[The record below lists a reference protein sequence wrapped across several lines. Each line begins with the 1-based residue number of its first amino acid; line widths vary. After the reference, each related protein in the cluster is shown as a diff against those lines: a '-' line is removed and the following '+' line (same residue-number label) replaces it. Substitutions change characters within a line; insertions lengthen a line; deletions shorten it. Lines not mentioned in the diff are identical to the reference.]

1 MYKRIQH
8 IIVLL
13 LLLLGSMH
21 SIAQI
26 AMPDT
31 VCVGVTRVYKVN
43 DVTVPST
50 YTWKINGVT
59 QASTK
64 NDISITWN
72 SPGIFQLTVQ
82 EYANN
87 GCEGDIRTGN
97 VYVNPLPVA
106 NAGPDA
112 VVCFGNTVRLNGSG
126 GDIYQWSPATY
137 LSNVNIANPVAAIP
151 FAGTYKYVL
160 NVSSAYGCKSVKSD
174 TVSLTVLPPVKVF
187 AGNDTLITV
196 NQPLQLNAIDVNNSG
211 FINYL
216 WSPSFGL
223 SNTTIKNPVASY
235 NNQLGNNGQTYIVT
249 ARTVNGCEA
258 KDDITIK
265 VFVASE
271 IYVPNAFTPNGDGAN
286 DILKPILVGIKELK
300 YFAVFN
306 RYGQMIYKTT
316 VHGQGWNGMVKGEM
330 QNTGGFAWMAEAIDY
345 KGNTITRKGMAVL
358 IK

>member
-1 MYKRIQH
+1 MYKRAKH

-13 LLLLGSMH
+13 LLLLSSMH

-31 VCVGVTRVYKVN
+31 VCVGATRIYKVN
-43 DVTVPST
+43 DATTPST
-50 YTWKINGVT
+50 YTWTIDGVT
-59 QASTK
+59 QTSIQ

-72 SPGIFQLTVQ
+72 TPGTFRLTVQ

-87 GCEGDIRTGN
+87 GCGGDIRSGF
-97 VYVNPLPVA
+97 VYVVPLPVA

-112 VVCFGNTVRLNGSG
+112 VVCFGTGIRLNGSG
-126 GDIYQWSPATY
+126 GAAYQWSPSTY
-137 LSNVNIANPVAAIP
+137 LSSSIIANPVATIP
-151 FAGTYKYVL
+151 FAGTYKYIL
-160 NVSSAYGCKSVKSD
+160 NVSSVNGCKSLKGD
-174 TVSLTVLPPVKVF
+174 TVSLTVLQPVKVF
-187 AGNDTLITV
+187 AGNDTLVSI

-211 FINYL
+211 FINYT

-223 SNTTIKNPVASY
+223 NNTAIKNPVAVY

-249 ARTVNGCEA
+249 ARTIDGCEA
-258 KDDITIK
+258 KDNITIK

-271 IYVPNAFTPNGDGAN
+271 IYVPNAFTPNSDGTN

-306 RYGQMIYKTT
+306 RYGQLVYKTT
-316 VHGQGWNGMVKGEM
+316 VHGQGWNGKYNGEM
-330 QNTGGFAWMAEAIDY
+330 QNTGAFAWMAEAIDY

>member
-1 MYKRIQH
+1 MYKRLQH
-8 IIVLL
+8 IMVLL
-13 LLLLGSMH
+13 LLLLSSTHSM
-21 SIAQI
+21 AQI

-43 DVTVPST
+43 DAITPST
-50 YTWKINGVT
+50 YTWTIDDVKKTSII
-59 QASTK
+59 

-72 SPGIFQLTVQ
+72 TPGVFQLTVQ
-82 EYANN
+82 EHSNN
-87 GCEGDIRTGN
+87 GCEGDIRSGT
-97 VYVNPLPVA
+97 VYVNPLPFA

-112 VVCFGNTVRLNGSG
+112 VVCFGNTVRLSGSG
-126 GDIYQWSPATY
+126 GDIYQWSPPQY
-137 LSNVNIANPVAAIP
+137 LSNAAITNPVARIP

-160 NVSSAYGCKSVKSD
+160 NVSSVYGCKSVKSD

-187 AGNDTLITV
+187 AGSDTLITV
-196 NQPLQLNAIDVNNSG
+196 NQPLQLNAVDVNNTG
-211 FINYL
+211 FINYT

-223 SNTTIKNPVASY
+223 SNAAIKNPVASY
-235 NNQLGNNGQTYIVT
+235 NNQLGNSGQTYIVT
-249 ARTVNGCEA
+249 ARTINGCEA

-265 VFVASE
+265 VFVAAE
-271 IYVPNAFTPNGDGAN
+271 IYVPNAFTPNGDGTN

-306 RYGQMIYKTT
+306 RYGQLVYKTN
-316 VHGQGWNGMVKGEM
+316 VHGQGWDGKFNGDM
-330 QNTGGFAWMAEAIDY
+330 QNTGGFAWMVEGIDY

>member
-1 MYKRIQH
+1 MYKYTQH
-8 IIVLL
+8 IIVL

-21 SIAQI
+21 SIAQV

-43 DVTVPST
+43 DAATPSI
-50 YTWKINGVT
+50 YTWTIDGIT
-59 QASTK
+59 QASVK

-72 SPGIFQLTVQ
+72 TPGVFQLTVQ
-82 EYANN
+82 EHANN
-87 GCEGDIRTGN
+87 GCDGDIRLGT

-112 VVCFGNTVRLNGSG
+112 VVCFSTAIRLHGSG
-126 GDIYQWSPATY
+126 GDIYQWSPAKY
-137 LSNVNIANPVAAIP
+137 LSNAAIANPVATIP

-160 NVSSAYGCKSVKSD
+160 NVNSVYGCKSVKSD

-187 AGNDTLITV
+187 AGNDTLITT
-196 NQPLQLNAIDVNNSG
+196 NQPLQLNAVDVNNSG
-211 FINYL
+211 FINYT

-223 SNTTIKNPVASY
+223 SNAAIKNPMASY

-258 KDDITIK
+258 KDNITVK
-265 VFVASE
+265 VFVAAE
-271 IYVPNAFTPNGDGAN
+271 IYVPNAFTPNGDGTN

-306 RYGQMIYKTT
+306 RYGQLVYKTT
-316 VHGQGWNGMVKGEM
+316 LHGQGWNGMVKGEM